1 MSANKPPPK
10 GNKWWPHVTHYCVTT
25 FITVKPALP
34 LLTQFTH
41 SCAYYTYYMCVLHI
55 HVDHVLVLT
64 CACLCAC
71 LVPFPLCP
79 HKLKEIIICL
89 FVFFFPIWGGEPQ
102 FFSEPHFSFECHVHF
117 DKRSFSRFYIS
128 LPKGTAG
135 YLWLQAIRTLS
146 KPVFINYCFNS
157 WLISAAEILGR
168 PLSEEQFNH

>member
-1 MSANKPPPK
+1 MVATCHILLCNHIHHSETCSGSAHPVYTFVCIL
-10 GNKWWPHVTHYCVTT
+10 HVLHVR
-25 FITVKPALP
+25 I
-34 LLTQFTH
+34 TH
-41 SCAYYTYYMCVLHI
+41 SCGPRFSPYVCVSVCMFGAISTLSTQVKRNNYMFV
-55 HVDHVLVLT
+55 
-64 CACLCAC
+64 
-71 LVPFPLCP
+71 
-79 HKLKEIIICL
+79 CL
-89 FVFFFPIWGGEPQ
+89 FSPIWGGEPQ